1 MKKIF
6 LNGTFDVI
14 HVGHLKI
21 INYAKSLGD
30 YLMIA
35 IDTDR
40 RIKQLKGNHR
50 PINDVYER
58 KTLLQNL
65 KAVDEVQV
73 FDSEDDLI
81 HILVAYKPDIIVKGG
96 DHRETS
102 KLAKQY
108 CNEVVFYDRFGDYS
122 STRKIQSIA
131 NR

>member
-6 LNGTFDVI
+6 LNGTFDVL
-14 HVGHLKI
+14 HVGHLRI

-30 YLMIA
+30 YLMVA

-40 RIKQLKGNHR
+40 RIKELKGHTR

-73 FDSEDDLI
+73 FDNENDLI
-81 HILVAYKPDIIVKGG
+81 HILGAYKPNIIVKGG

-102 KLAKQY
+102 KLARQH
-108 CNEVVFYDRFGDYS
+108 CDEVVFYDRFGDYS
-122 STRKIQSIA
+122 STRKIQDIA

>member
-6 LNGTFDVI
+6 LNGTFDVLHI
-14 HVGHLKI
+14 GHLKI

-30 YLMIA
+30 YLMVA
-35 IDTDR
+35 IDTDK
-40 RIKQLKGNHR
+40 RIQELKGPYR

-58 KTLLQNL
+58 KTFLQNI

-73 FDSEDDLI
+73 FNSEDDLI

-102 KLAKQY
+102 KLAKKY
-108 CNEVVFYDRFGDYS
+108 CKEVVFYDRFGDYS